1 MSKKLIKRSKK
12 EVHAQSAMEY
22 LLTYGWSI
30 LIIAIALVTLFELG
44 YFNGT
49 NSTLPSECIPQIGFL
64 CNNLQLNST
73 GNLTLTVGNNGGQN
87 LVITGLG
94 CSNSSS
100 TPTTFSPV
108 LLTLGQDQSKQVT
121 FECQLNSQNIGSSFK
136 GSLWVQL
143 NNGQEEELGST
154 SATVST
160 GSPTG
165 VPGSNG
171 QGIIYIS
178 NLNYPSNLIQLNL
191 VNGNI
196 INSISL
202 GQTPLSSS
210 TSISLEGQDIYIVNQ
225 RGGQLTVGNITIYD
239 TQTNQ
244 LSSINSQM
252 FNYPSGIAFSGSNAY
267 ITNQGGGEFY
277 YGNVPIYNTQTNQFS
292 SIDSLLFKYPS
303 GITFY
308 GSNAYITNQGGGESG
323 AGNVLIYNTQTNQ
336 FSSIDSPLFDS
347 PRGITFYGSN
357 AYIINDLGGQ
367 YGAGNIIIY
376 NTQTNQFSSIDSP
389 LFESP
394 LGISFLGAN
403 AYITNQEGGE
413 SGSGNLIIYNTQ
425 TNQFSSIDSQLFD
438 YPYGIDFSGSNAYI
452 TNEYGGLFEDGN
464 LLLLNTLNNAI
475 TDPQHFTNNNML
487 YEPYP
492 IVLSGG
498 LGYFI
503 GKQYGQYSLF
513 TFNPFNNAVN
523 RTASFISDF
532 DSPGNLAIYNNNLY
546 IINQEGGEFYYGNVL
561 IYNTQNNQF
570 SSINSNL
577 FYFPSG
583 ISFSGSTAYIT
594 NTEGGQYGTGNLILY
609 NTQNN
614 QFSSIDSPLFD
625 SPLQITFSGPNAYM
639 LNKYGGEFGTGNL
652 IIYNTQTN
660 QFSSFDSPDFDYP
673 TYMTKSGSDI
683 YIYNSGNIL
692 VFNPSQNTIVNS
704 ITTLPSSNFYVNGMS
719 NT

>member
-44 YFNGT
+44 YFNGI

-87 LVITGLG
+87 LLITGLG

-100 TPTTFSPV
+100 TPTIFSPV

-136 GSLWVQL
+136 GSLWLQL

-165 VPGSNG
+165 VSGSNG

-292 SIDSLLFKYPS
+292 SIDS
-303 GITFY
+303 
-308 GSNAYITNQGGGESG
+308 
-323 AGNVLIYNTQTNQ
+323 
-336 FSSIDSPLFDS
+336 PLFDS

-403 AYITNQEGGE
+403 AYITNQQGGE
-413 SGSGNLIIYNTQ
+413 SYNGNVIIYNTQ
-425 TNQFSSIDSQLFD
+425 TNQFSSIDSSLFD
-438 YPYGIDFSGSNAYI
+438 SPYGIDFSGSNAYI

-487 YEPYP
+487 YKPYP

-546 IINQEGGEFYYGNVL
+546 ITNQYGGEFSTGNVI
-561 IYNTQNNQF
+561 IYNTQ
-570 SSINSNL
+570 
-577 FYFPSG
+577 
-583 ISFSGSTAYIT
+583 T
-594 NTEGGQYGTGNLILY
+594 
-609 NTQNN
+609 N
-614 QFSSIDSPLFD
+614 QFSSIDSPLFKY
-625 SPLQITFSGPNAYM
+625 PLGIAFSGSNVYIT
-639 LNKYGGEFGTGNL
+639 NTGGGQYGTGNL

-660 QFSSFDSPDFDYP
+660 QFSSIDSPLFDYPFQITFSGPNAYITNLNGGEFGTGNIMIYNTQTNQFSSIDSPDFDYP
-673 TYMTKSGSDI
+673 SYMTKSGSDI